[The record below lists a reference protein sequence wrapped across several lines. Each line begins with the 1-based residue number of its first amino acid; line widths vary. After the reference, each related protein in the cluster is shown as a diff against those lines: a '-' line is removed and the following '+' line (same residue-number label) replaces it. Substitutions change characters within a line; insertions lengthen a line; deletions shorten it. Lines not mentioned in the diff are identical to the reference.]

1 MAEGQGF
8 KGPPRLRR
16 GVLAGVLTNRPN
28 FRELFHIFPTA
39 RLLQSRLNGGFAL
52 SSDTIR
58 VGRGSS
64 EWLRA
69 SLQPATLLGL
79 IMIAAC
85 WVAVAFVMSVE
96 HGKTL
101 EASIQQSESL
111 VRLFEKDVAQTLS
124 GIDRTLLLLR
134 NAYEADPTHFDLR
147 RWTELTA
154 DAGDLTI
161 QSSIFGPDGFMRATT
176 TDYNGPPLNVGD
188 REHFLAHVHSGTD
201 RLFISKPVVGR
212 ASGKLSIQL
221 SRPIRGPNG
230 QFGGI
235 IIASL
240 DPDFIGKFYET
251 VELGSHGSVIL
262 RALDGVILA
271 ERGVPD
277 FMIGRQGFTGALRD
291 ALARAPTG
299 YYWGGG
305 AIDGVDRL
313 VGYRVF
319 ERFPLIGTVG
329 RAESV
334 IFATYRH
341 NQDNYLAVAAIV
353 SILGMIAIAGAIRYQ
368 VRLERARNKLRRSEA
383 ETRERAHELEVTLEY
398 MSQGIIMT
406 DADNNVPV
414 INRRAIELLHL
425 PESSPIDLP
434 TTADLL
440 KSDQGCI
447 GLEPGGPEQSIKSS
461 ATSNDIQV
469 YQRTLPDGV
478 VLEIHNASLKD
489 GGTVRTISDITERI
503 RAEQEIVHIAH
514 HDALTGLAN
523 RLLLRNHV
531 DQAFG
536 GARQYGESF
545 AILCLDLDRFKIAND
560 TFGHQAGDVLLR
572 NVADRLRVCARDV
585 DTVARVGGDEF
596 VVLQAKVTKADD
608 AAALAQRI
616 LRAVSA
622 PYEVNGNPVVMS
634 ASIGIA
640 VVPSDGASADEI
652 LSHADL
658 ALYNA
663 KANGRN
669 AFRFFDSE
677 MEQTALRRGRLESE
691 LRDALTREEFALW
704 YQPWFNITSGRIVGC
719 EALLR
724 WRHPQRGLLGPVEF
738 LSIAEET
745 GLIGRL
751 GDWVLRRGCQDAA
764 GWPKDVKLAINL
776 SAAQFIGGKL
786 YGSVIDALVESGLA
800 ARRLELE
807 ITETLIIDDFEGTR
821 EALTQLRSRGIS
833 VALDD
838 FGTGY
843 SSLTHLR
850 QLLFDRIKID
860 KSFVAE
866 VTTRAECAAIVSAV
880 IALGNSLGVCIT
892 AEGVETDDQL
902 TILRAAGCTE
912 VQGYLFSRPISGAK
926 ILERLSARN
935 TNVAAA

>member
-1 MAEGQGF
+1 
-8 KGPPRLRR
+8 
-16 GVLAGVLTNRPN
+16 
-28 FRELFHIFPTA
+28 
-39 RLLQSRLNGGFAL
+39 
-52 SSDTIR
+52 
-58 VGRGSS
+58 
-64 EWLRA
+64 
-69 SLQPATLLGL
+69 
-79 IMIAAC
+79 
-85 WVAVAFVMSVE
+85 
-96 HGKTL
+96 
-101 EASIQQSESL
+101 
-111 VRLFEKDVAQTLS
+111 
-124 GIDRTLLLLR
+124 
-134 NAYEADPTHFDLR
+134 
-147 RWTELTA
+147 
-154 DAGDLTI
+154 
-161 QSSIFGPDGFMRATT
+161 
-176 TDYNGPPLNVGD
+176 
-188 REHFLAHVHSGTD
+188 
-201 RLFISKPVVGR
+201 
-212 ASGKLSIQL
+212 
-221 SRPIRGPNG
+221 
-230 QFGGI
+230 
-235 IIASL
+235 
-240 DPDFIGKFYET
+240 
-251 VELGSHGSVIL
+251 
-262 RALDGVILA
+262 
-271 ERGVPD
+271 
-277 FMIGRQGFTGALRD
+277 
-291 ALARAPTG
+291 
-299 YYWGGG
+299 
-305 AIDGVDRL
+305 
-313 VGYRVF
+313 
-319 ERFPLIGTVG
+319 
-329 RAESV
+329 
-334 IFATYRH
+334 
-341 NQDNYLAVAAIV
+341 LAVAVIV

-406 DADNNVPV
+406 DADNNIPV

-425 PESSPIDLP
+425 PELSSIDLP

-447 GLEPGGPEQSIKSS
+447 GLEPVGPEQSIKFGV
-461 ATSNDIQV
+461 TSNDIQV
-469 YQRTLPDGV
+469 YQRTLPNGK

-489 GGTVRTISDITERI
+489 GGTVRTISDITERR
-503 RAEQEIVHIAH
+503 RAEQEIVRVAH

-523 RLLLRNHV
+523 RLLLHAHV
-531 DQAFG
+531 DHAFG
-536 GARQYGESF
+536 GARRYGENF

-572 NVADRLRVCARDV
+572 NVADRLRLCARDV

-596 VVLQAKVTKADD
+596 VVLQAKVTKAND
-608 AAALAQRI
+608 AAALAERI
-616 LRAVSA
+616 LLAVGA
-622 PYEVNGNPVVMS
+622 PYDLNGNRVVMS

-640 VVPSDGASADEI
+640 LAPSDGASADEI

-658 ALYNA
+658 ALYQA

-669 AFRFFDSE
+669 AFCFFDSE

-691 LRDALTREEFALW
+691 LRDALTRNEFELW

-738 LSIAEET
+738 LSVAEET

-764 GWPKDVKLAINL
+764 GWPQDVKLAINL

-800 ARRLELE
+800 AKRLELE

-821 EALTQLRSRGIS
+821 EALSQLRSRGIS

-866 VTTRAECAAIVSAV
+866 VTTRTECAAIVSAV
-880 IALGNSLGVCIT
+880 IGLANSLGVCIT
-892 AEGVETDDQL
+892 AEGVETEDQW

-912 VQGYLFSRPISGAK
+912 VQGYLFSRPISGAM

>member
-1 MAEGQGF
+1 
-8 KGPPRLRR
+8 
-16 GVLAGVLTNRPN
+16 
-28 FRELFHIFPTA
+28 
-39 RLLQSRLNGGFAL
+39 L
-52 SSDTIR
+52 SSTIIT
-58 VGRGSS
+58 VDHESS
-64 EWLRA
+64 AWLRA
-69 SLQPATLLGL
+69 LLQPATLLGL
-79 IMIAAC
+79 IMIGAC
-85 WVAVAFVMSVE
+85 WVAVTFVMSIE
-96 HGKTL
+96 HEKTL

-134 NAYEADPTHFDLR
+134 NAYEANPTHFDLR
-147 RWTELTA
+147 EWTERTA

-161 QSSIFGPDGFMRATT
+161 QSSIFGPDGLMRATT
-176 TDYNGPPLNVGD
+176 TDYKGPPLYVGD

-201 RLFISKPVVGR
+201 KMFISKPVVGR

-221 SRPIRGPNG
+221 SRPIRGSNG
-230 QFGGI
+230 EFDGI

-240 DPDFIGKFYET
+240 DLNFIAKFYET
-251 VELGSHGSVIL
+251 VDLGSRGSVIL

-277 FMIGRQGFTGALRD
+277 FMVGREGLTPALRD
-291 ALARAPTG
+291 ALAQAPMG

-305 AIDGVDRL
+305 AIDGVNRL

-329 RAESV
+329 RAESA

-341 NQDNYLAVAAIV
+341 NQDNYLAVAVIV
-353 SILGMIAIAGAIRYQ
+353 SILGLIAIAGAIRYQ

-406 DADNNVPV
+406 DAENKVPV
-414 INRRAIELLHL
+414 INRRAIELLQL
-425 PESSPIDLP
+425 PELSPIDLP

-440 KSDQGCI
+440 KSDQACI
-447 GLEPGGPEQSIKSS
+447 GLEPLGPDQSLRFDV
-461 ATSNDIQV
+461 TSNDVQV
-469 YQRTLPDGV
+469 YQRTLPNGK

-489 GGTVRTISDITERI
+489 GGTVRTISDITERR
-503 RAEQEIVHIAH
+503 RAEQEIARVAH

-523 RLLLRNHV
+523 RLLLHGHV
-531 DQAFG
+531 EQAFV
-536 GARQYGESF
+536 GARRHGERF

-560 TFGHQAGDVLLR
+560 TFGHRAGDVLLR
-572 NVADRLRVCARDV
+572 SVADRLRVCARDV

-596 VVLQAKVTKADD
+596 VVLQAKVTKADT
-608 AAALAQRI
+608 AALAERI
-616 LRAVSA
+616 LLAVSA
-622 PYEVNGNPVVMS
+622 PYDLNGNPVVMS
-634 ASIGIA
+634 ASIGVA
-640 VVPSDGASADEI
+640 LAPSDGATADEI

-658 ALYNA
+658 ALYRA

-669 AFRFFDSE
+669 AFCFFDSE

-691 LRDALTREEFALW
+691 LRDALTRDEFELW
-704 YQPWFNITSGRIVGC
+704 YQPWFNVTSRRIVGC

-724 WRHPQRGLLGPVEF
+724 WRHPQRGLLGPAEF
-738 LSIAEET
+738 LSVAEET

-751 GDWVLRRGCQDAA
+751 GDWVLRRGCKDAA
-764 GWPKDVKLAINL
+764 GWPQDVKLAINL

-786 YGSVIDALVESGLA
+786 HESVIDALAESGLVA
-800 ARRLELE
+800 KRLELE
-807 ITETLIIDDFEGTR
+807 ITETLIIDDFDGTR
-821 EALTQLRSRGIS
+821 EALSQLRSRGIS

-866 VTTRAECAAIVSAV
+866 VTTREECAAIVSAV
-880 IALGNSLGVCIT
+880 IALGNSLGVRIT
-892 AEGVETDDQL
+892 AEGVETEDQL
-902 TILRAAGCTE
+902 TILRAAGCAE
-912 VQGYLFSRPISGAK
+912 VQGYLFSRPISGAM
-926 ILERLSARN
+926 ILEHVSTRN
-935 TNVAAA
+935 NNVTAA